1 MSNKTNIVEDELSE
15 YIFYKE
21 NEDDQV
27 YQVDHT
33 TAIGELL
40 YSFDGKTILN
50 LWTDY
55 PEKFTKEQKEIFD
68 KQEPYWAN
76 FFKARGK

>member
-1 MSNKTNIVEDELSE
+1 MSNKTNNVEDELPE

-21 NEDDQV
+21 NKDDQV

-33 TAIGELL
+33 TAIGKLL
-40 YSFDGKTILN
+40 YNFDGKTILN

-76 FFKARGK
+76 FFKARCK